1 MDATEKKTKVKS
13 REYPAVILAA
23 AIAFIEK
30 LKDYPLNKP
39 ISYETAA
46 GVWCENYNKFIQIYT
61 ECS

>member
-30 LKDYPLNKP
+30 LKDYPLNKQ
-39 ISYETAA
+39 SLLRNMR
-46 GVWCENYNKFIQIYT
+46 GSLCRSNKRWRIFL
-61 ECS
+61 